1 MKKNKKE
8 KLEHAEEAVPQ
19 SKTSAVSIKSS
30 VVLELDGS
38 GEEGILPSDIADF
51 LIKANELRLFETGAK
66 IRGSIWIAF
75 DTDNAEVTIC
85 GDHIPSSSSDKDPFG
100 YLVMTHT
107 DCLA

>member
-8 KLEHAEEAVPQ
+8 KAAHAEEAIPQ
-19 SKTSAVSIKSS
+19 SKTSAVTISS
-30 VVLELDGS
+30 FVSLELDGS

-66 IRGSIWIAF
+66 IRGSIWISF
-75 DTDNAEVTIC
+75 DTNNAEVTIC
-85 GDHIPSSSSDKDPFG
+85 GDHIPSGDKDPFG

-107 DCLA
+107 DCI